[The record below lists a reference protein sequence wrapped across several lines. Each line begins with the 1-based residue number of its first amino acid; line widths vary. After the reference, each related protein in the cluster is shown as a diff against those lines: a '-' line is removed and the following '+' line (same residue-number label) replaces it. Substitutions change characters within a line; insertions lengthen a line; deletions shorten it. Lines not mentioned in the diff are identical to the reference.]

1 MVRCALYIAA
11 SEAEAIESLQ
21 LLTCFA
27 SQPLYGNC
35 TSPSTTSVPIISP
48 TTTISSKTTTSS
60 VQSPT
65 TIKQSP
71 TTTTRSPT
79 TSTSTIPKTTA
90 FSALPSCGQTCFN
103 NLQAQ
108 YSTLGCSGPDSYC
121 LCNNPNF
128 GYGLRDCANGA
139 CGTAVASTVIAYG
152 SAYCSSAF
160 ATHTATTTGFAA
172 LPSCGQTCFNNMKAQ
187 YSTLGCSSPDSY
199 CLCKNANFGN
209 GLRDCANG
217 ACGTAV
223 ASTVIAY
230 GNAYCSTA
238 LATHTTTSSAPT
250 IRTTTSATLPALPSC
265 GQTCLNNMKAQY
277 SALGCSSPDPACLC
291 KNVNFG
297 YGLRDC
303 ANGACGTAVAPTVI
317 AYGSSYCASATAKA

>member
-1 MVRCALYIAA
+1 MRSIESQHMQCDLGQLLQFRWHVRFRCFGLWTRMVSSPEPIAPMDRRVLCIPA
-11 SEAEAIESLQ
+11 SEAEAIGSSQ
-21 LLTCFA
+21 LLTPLA

-35 TSPSTTSVPIISP
+35 TSPSTTSVPIVLP
-48 TTTISSKTTTSS
+48 TTTSSSKITTSS

-65 TIKQSP
+65 TSKQSP
-71 TTTTRSPT
+71 TTTTRVPT
-79 TSTSTIPKTTA
+79 TSTSTSPKTTA
-90 FSALPSCGQTCFN
+90 LSALPSCGQTCFN

-152 SAYCSSAF
+152 
-160 ATHTATTTGFAA
+160 
-172 LPSCGQTCFNNMKAQ
+172 
-187 YSTLGCSSPDSY
+187 
-199 CLCKNANFGN
+199 
-209 GLRDCANG
+209 
-217 ACGTAV
+217 
-223 ASTVIAY
+223 
-230 GNAYCSTA
+230 NAYCSTA
-238 LATHTTTSSAPT
+238 LATHTTTSAAPT
-250 IRTTTSATLPALPSC
+250 TRTTTSASLPTLPSC

-317 AYGSSYCASATAKA
+317 SYGSSYCASATAKA